1 MTQHRR
7 LALPVSLFLSLVAF
21 LPPLSAQE
29 DDSKKKDEP
38 PEGPLDGPRRALR
51 TGDFEAAVE
60 GFRKAADGGGE
71 ASVAA
76 RRGWAAALAAGGR
89 YDEALKVLAAGGAA
103 SSHLDWINEASSIH
117 ARMGNHEEARASL
130 EKAAEPEKAPISAQV
145 ERLWLLGKAAKGLGR
160 LDEARASFEKA
171 IEIYKELDDADAE
184 KLAAETF
191 VHWGLALIG
200 LNRYSEANRIMFS
213 QAVELDAKSPLLL
226 LEQGRALHDKYNF
239 PESRDCYKDAIEQN
253 PRFAEAHAA
262 LAANLLIDF
271 GAGPNRFEKAEKH
284 VEEALEANPRCSEAY
299 LERGN
304 IWLHDGNYG
313 KAVEDL
319 DRALK
324 ENPAGL
330 KARGLKAACHFLL
343 GEPEK
348 FAAEERAALAANPK
362 GAEFFH
368 TVAMALEQRFRYFDT
383 VTMCDR
389 ALALDAD
396 YWPAFVTLGI
406 NCLRT
411 GENGRGR
418 KFLEKSWEKD
428 NFNVWVN
435 NTRILIQHMD
445 ESYTS
450 SEDGDFVFYFPKED
464 AQILNAFL
472 VPLLKKAKAQLE
484 TRYRT
489 SLPRPIQI
497 EDFSKHQW
505 FSARTVGLPGFAAS
519 GACFGKLVTLTTPKA
534 LPQNWGAVAW
544 HEFAHVAA
552 LALTEHRVPRWLTEG
567 LSVYEEGLEHPH
579 WARNFQRELA
589 DAWASRRLL
598 PLAELDYG
606 FSKPK
611 YPMQILIS
619 YFQGCQVV
627 RVIVERWSFDKILE
641 ILRGYR
647 ENKNIREIFKEA
659 LGIGLDEFDR
669 DFDAYMRKWVE
680 ANGYRPRLE
689 KEMVPILE
697 ASVEKAADAAPEK
710 GGEKAADKDHKDAKA
725 QADLAWAYLCDGNV
739 VDAAIAAARAI
750 EADPKWG
757 DGHAV
762 VGLMKLR
769 EKRSEA
775 AAAAFEKALEGG
787 TAFAAECHAR
797 LGAIRAKEKGMQAK
811 AIEHLEAAK
820 KLSPIAVAGHPATGN
835 VYYQL
840 AKLYEEAGDEE
851 RANQQM
857 VELAGFAVEDG
868 ECRVRIAR
876 YAIERK
882 KDPKLAVKYL
892 EELMY
897 INPFDAKF
905 HKLLGRAAADAGD
918 HDTVIRE
925 YNLLL
930 GFPDTNPRQA
940 RLALARAHL
949 AKGEKDKAALE
960 AGRLLKLDPEHEE
973 AKEILEKAKSK
984 GGED

>member
-1 MTQHRR
+1 MTPHRR
-7 LALPVSLFLSLVAF
+7 LAPPVSLSLALVVFL
-21 LPPLSAQE
+21 LPLAAQE
-29 DDSKKKDEP
+29 DGSKKKEKEDAP
-38 PEGPLDGPRRALR
+38 AGPLDGPRRALR
-51 TGDFEAAVE
+51 TGDVDAAVE
-60 GFRKAADGGGE
+60 GFRKATEVGGETPLE

-76 RRGWAAALAAGGR
+76 RRGWAAALAAGGK
-89 YDEALKVLAAGGAA
+89 YDEALKVLAADAAA
-103 SSHLDWINEASSIH
+103 SSRLELINEASSIH
-117 ARMGNHEEARASL
+117 LRMGKLEHARTALENAS
-130 EKAAEPEKAPISAQV
+130 EPEKAHVSAQV
-145 ERLWLLGKAAKGLGR
+145 ERLWLLGRAAEGLGR

-171 IEIYKELDDADAE
+171 IEVYKELESDAAE

-200 LNRYSEANRIMFS
+200 LNRYGEANRIMFS

-226 LEQGRALHDKYNF
+226 LEQGRALHAKYNF

-262 LAANLLIDF
+262 LAANLLIDY

-284 VEEALEANPRCSEAY
+284 VEEALKANPRCAEAY

-319 DRALK
+319 ERAIR
-324 ENPAGL
+324 ENPAAL

-343 GEPEK
+343 AEPEK
-348 FAAEERAALAANPK
+348 FAAEEKAALAANPK

-368 TVAMALEQRFRYFDT
+368 TVSIALEQRFRYFDT
-383 VTMCDR
+383 VAMCDR
-389 ALALDAD
+389 ALGLDAD

-418 KFLEKSWEKD
+418 KFIEKSWEKD
-428 NFNVWVN
+428 KFNVWVN

-445 ESYTS
+445 DHYTS

-472 VPLLKKAKAQLE
+472 VPLLKKAKVQLE
-484 TRYRT
+484 ARYRT
-489 SLPRPIQI
+489 ALPRPIQV

-519 GACFGKLVTLTTPKA
+519 GACFGRLVTLTTPKA

-552 LALTEHRVPRWLTEG
+552 LALTEHHVPRWLTEG

-619 YFQGCQVV
+619 YFQGCQIV
-627 RVIVERWSFDKILE
+627 RLIVERWSFDKILE

-647 ENKNIREIFKEA
+647 ENKNVREIFKEA
-659 LGIGLDEFDR
+659 LGMGLDEFDR
-669 DFDAYMRKWVE
+669 EFDAYMRKWVE

-689 KEMVPILE
+689 KEMIPILE
-697 ASVEKAADAAPEK
+697 AAAEKAVEKAA
-710 GGEKAADKDHKDAKA
+710 EKAADKDPKDAKA
-725 QADLAWAYLCDGNV
+725 QADLAWAYLCDGNA
-739 VDAAIAAARAI
+739 VDASIAAARAL
-750 EADPKWG
+750 EADPKCG
-757 DGHAV
+757 DAHAV
-762 VGLMKLR
+762 GALMKLR
-769 EKRSEA
+769 EKRIEA
-775 AAAAFEKALEGG
+775 AAAAFEKALEAG
-787 TAFAAECHAR
+787 TAFTAECHAR

-820 KLSPIAVAGHPATGN
+820 KLSPVAVAGFPASGN

-840 AKLYEEAGDEE
+840 AKLYEETGDEE

-857 VELAGFAVEDG
+857 VELARFAVEDG

-876 YAIERK
+876 YALEKK

-892 EELMY
+892 DELMY

-918 HDTVIRE
+918 HDLVIRE

-940 RLALARAHL
+940 RLALAKAHL
-949 AKGEKDKAALE
+949 AKGDKAKAALE
-960 AGRLLKLDPEHEE
+960 AERLLKLDPEHEE
-973 AKEILEKAKSK
+973 AKEILEKAK
-984 GGED
+984 